1 MTTLA
6 IVEHPVAAYQ
16 HAQSIAVGVGE
27 LVVTDDPE
35 TILSVPALGSC
46 VAVCLWDPRARVAGL
61 LHFLLP
67 DSAQHAERA
76 GAQPGAFADTGIP
89 LLFETAYK
97 CGLQKGRAVVR
108 LAGGAEITAPGST
121 APQSIGKRNVLIARK
136 LLWSNG
142 VFIDK
147 EVVGGLS
154 PRSVYL
160 SATNGRLDVKT
171 GTEHV
176 IFPCEASQ

>member
-6 IVEHPVAAYQ
+6 IVEHPVARYQ
-16 HAQSIAVGVGE
+16 RAESIAVGVGE
-27 LVVTDDPE
+27 LVVTDDPD
-35 TILSVPALGSC
+35 TILAVPALGSC
-46 VAVCLWDPRARVAGL
+46 VAVCLWDPRAHVAGL

-67 DSAQHAERA
+67 ESAQHAERA
-76 GAQPGAFADTGIP
+76 KAQPGAFADTGIP

-121 APQSIGKRNVLIARK
+121 AAQSIGKRNVLSARK
-136 LLWSNG
+136 LLWTNG

-147 EVVGGLS
+147 EVTGGLL

-176 IFPCEASQ
+176 ILPCEASQ

>member
-1 MTTLA
+1 MIAQA
-6 IVEHPVAAYQ
+6 IVDHPVAGYQ
-16 HAQSIAVGVGE
+16 RSRSILVGIGE
-27 LVVTDDPE
+27 LAVTDDPD
-35 TILSVPALGSC
+35 TILMVSALGSC

-67 DSAQHAERA
+67 SSAQHAERA
-76 GAQPGAFADTGIP
+76 RAQPGAFADTGIP

-97 CGLQKGRAVVR
+97 CGLQKGRVVVR
-108 LAGGAEITAPGST
+108 LAGGAEIAPTGG
-121 APQSIGKRNVLIARK
+121 APQSIGRRNVLTARK

-142 VFIDK
+142 VFVDK
-147 EVVGGLS
+147 EVTGGVS

-171 GTEHV
+171 GSDHV
-176 IFPCEASQ
+176 ILPCEASK

>member
-6 IVEHPVAAYQ
+6 IVEHPVGEYP
-16 HAQSIAVGVGE
+16 HAQPITVGVGE
-27 LVVTDDPE
+27 LVVTDDPHA
-35 TILSVPALGSC
+35 ILSVPALGSC

-108 LAGGAEITAPGST
+108 LAGGAEITAPGCT
-121 APQSIGKRNVLIARK
+121 APQSIGKRNVLTARR

-142 VFIDK
+142 VLIDR

-160 SATNGRLDVKT
+160 SATDGRLDVKT
-171 GTEHV
+171 GTDHV
-176 IFPCEASQ
+176 ILPCEVSQ